1 MRKTKTE
8 AQKTRQH
15 LLDAALEVFWRD
27 GVTRASLQA
36 IAQEAGVTRGALY
49 WHFKNKE
56 DLFETLFEQQ
66 YADFFAA
73 FNDQTLRDNQDV
85 WTHLQHNLTA
95 MFETLATRESKHK
108 FCNVMFSKC
117 EQTAGNET
125 ITELACRYHRLFQ
138 KQIAYALQ
146 LSREQGRLP
155 ENTDIELAAIYLES
169 SLVGLIKIWIDEP
182 ERFDLIAKSKRVIAA
197 NMRVIAAN
205 MRVLQQ
211 GLA

>member
-8 AQKTRQH
+8 AQKTRQY

-85 WTHLQHNLTA
+85 WTHLQHNLTT

-108 FCNVMFSKC
+108 FCNVMFSKY

-197 NMRVIAAN
+197 NMRV
-205 MRVLQQ
+205 LQQ

>member
-108 FCNVMFSKC
+108 FCNVVFSKC

-197 NMRVIAAN
+197 NMRV
-205 MRVLQQ
+205 LQQ

>member
-15 LLDAALEVFWRD
+15 LLDAALEVFGRD

-85 WTHLQHNLTA
+85 WTHLQHNLTT

-197 NMRVIAAN
+197 NMRV
-205 MRVLQQ
+205 LQQ

>member
-8 AQKTRQH
+8 ALKTRQH

-85 WTHLQHNLTA
+85 WTHLQHNLTT
-95 MFETLATRESKHK
+95 MFETLATRESKHE

-125 ITELACRYHRLFQ
+125 ITELACHYHRLFQ

-197 NMRVIAAN
+197 NMRV
-205 MRVLQQ
+205 LQQ

>member
-8 AQKTRQH
+8 AQKTHQH

-85 WTHLQHNLTA
+85 WTHLQHNLTT

-155 ENTDIELAAIYLES
+155 ENTDIKLAAIYLES

-197 NMRVIAAN
+197 NMRV
-205 MRVLQQ
+205 LQQ

>member
-8 AQKTRQH
+8 AQKTRQY
-15 LLDAALEVFWRD
+15 LPDAALEVFWRD

-85 WTHLQHNLTA
+85 WTHLQHNLTT

-197 NMRVIAAN
+197 NMRV
-205 MRVLQQ
+205 LQQ

>member
-1 MRKTKTE
+1 M
-8 AQKTRQH
+8 
-15 LLDAALEVFWRD
+15 
-27 GVTRASLQA
+27 
-36 IAQEAGVTRGALY
+36 
-49 WHFKNKE
+49 
-56 DLFETLFEQQ
+56 FETLFEQQ

-85 WTHLQHNLTA
+85 WTHLQHNLTD

-197 NMRVIAAN
+197 NMQA
-205 MRVLQQ
+205 LQQ
-211 GLA
+211 GVL

>member
-8 AQKTRQH
+8 ATRTRQH
-15 LLDAALEVFWRD
+15 LLDAALEVFWRE

-36 IAQEAGVTRGALY
+36 IAQQAGVTRGALY

-197 NMRVIAAN
+197 NMRVL
-205 MRVLQQ
+205 RQ

>member
-27 GVTRASLQA
+27 GITRASLQA

-197 NMRVIAAN
+197 NMRV
-205 MRVLQQ
+205 LQQ

>member
-8 AQKTRQH
+8 AQKTCQH

-197 NMRVIAAN
+197 NMRV
-205 MRVLQQ
+205 LQQ

>member
-27 GVTRASLQA
+27 GLTRASLQA

-197 NMRVIAAN
+197 NMRV
-205 MRVLQQ
+205 LQQ

>member
-197 NMRVIAAN
+197 NMRE
-205 MRVLQQ
+205 LQQ

>member
-8 AQKTRQH
+8 AQKTRQY

-197 NMRVIAAN
+197 NMRVL
-205 MRVLQQ
+205 RQ

>member
-49 WHFKNKE
+49 WHFKNQE

-85 WTHLQHNLTA
+85 WTHLQHNLTT

-146 LSREQGRLP
+146 LSREQGSLP

-169 SLVGLIKIWIDEP
+169 SLVGLVKIWLDEP
-182 ERFDLIAKSKRVIAA
+182 ERFDLMEKSKRVIAA
-197 NMRVIAAN
+197 SMQA
-205 MRVLQQ
+205 LQQ
-211 GLA
+211 GVL

>member
-73 FNDQTLRDNQDV
+73 FNDQTLRNNQDV

-197 NMRVIAAN
+197 NMRV
-205 MRVLQQ
+205 LQQ

>member
-8 AQKTRQH
+8 AQKTCQH

-85 WTHLQHNLTA
+85 WTHLQHNLTT

-197 NMRVIAAN
+197 NMRV
-205 MRVLQQ
+205 LQQ

>member
-36 IAQEAGVTRGALY
+36 IAQEAGVRRGALY

-85 WTHLQHNLTA
+85 WTHLQHNLTT

-125 ITELACRYHRLFQ
+125 ITELACHYHRLFQ

-197 NMRVIAAN
+197 NMRV
-205 MRVLQQ
+205 LQQ

>member
-27 GVTRASLQA
+27 GVTRASLQV

-85 WTHLQHNLTA
+85 WTHLQHNLTT

-197 NMRVIAAN
+197 NMRV
-205 MRVLQQ
+205 LQQ

>member
-1 MRKTKTE
+1 
-8 AQKTRQH
+8 

-85 WTHLQHNLTA
+85 WTHLQHNLTT

-117 EQTAGNET
+117 AQTAGNET

-197 NMRVIAAN
+197 NMRV
-205 MRVLQQ
+205 LQQ

>member
-8 AQKTRQH
+8 AQKTHQH

-85 WTHLQHNLTA
+85 WTHLQHNLTT

-182 ERFDLIAKSKRVIAA
+182 EWFDLIAKSKRVIAA
-197 NMRVIAAN
+197 NMRV
-205 MRVLQQ
+205 LQQ

>member
-138 KQIAYALQ
+138 KQITYALQ

-155 ENTDIELAAIYLES
+155 ENTDIELAAIYLKS

-197 NMRVIAAN
+197 NMRV
-205 MRVLQQ
+205 LQQ

>member
-85 WTHLQHNLTA
+85 WTHLQHNLTT

-117 EQTAGNET
+117 EQTAGRNDYRT
-125 ITELACRYHRLFQ
+125 GVPLHRLFQ

-197 NMRVIAAN
+197 NMRV
-205 MRVLQQ
+205 LQQ

>member
-169 SLVGLIKIWIDEP
+169 SLAGLIKIWIDEP

-197 NMRVIAAN
+197 NMRV
-205 MRVLQQ
+205 LQQ

>member
-1 MRKTKTE
+1 
-8 AQKTRQH
+8 
-15 LLDAALEVFWRD
+15 
-27 GVTRASLQA
+27 
-36 IAQEAGVTRGALY
+36 
-49 WHFKNKE
+49 
-56 DLFETLFEQQ
+56 
-66 YADFFAA
+66 
-73 FNDQTLRDNQDV
+73 
-85 WTHLQHNLTA
+85 
-95 MFETLATRESKHK
+95 
-108 FCNVMFSKC
+108 MFSKC

-138 KQIAYALQ
+138 KQFAYALQ

-197 NMRVIAAN
+197 NMRV
-205 MRVLQQ
+205 LQQ

>member
-36 IAQEAGVTRGALY
+36 IAQEADVTRGALY

-85 WTHLQHNLTA
+85 WTHLQHNLTT

-197 NMRVIAAN
+197 NMRV
-205 MRVLQQ
+205 LQQ

>member
-36 IAQEAGVTRGALY
+36 IAQEASVTRGALY

-85 WTHLQHNLTA
+85 WTHLQHNLTT

-108 FCNVMFSKC
+108 FSNVMFSKC

-197 NMRVIAAN
+197 NMRV
-205 MRVLQQ
+205 LQQ

>member
-15 LLDAALEVFWRD
+15 LLDTALEVFWRD

-85 WTHLQHNLTA
+85 WTHLQHNLTT

-117 EQTAGNET
+117 EQTASNET

-197 NMRVIAAN
+197 NMRV
-205 MRVLQQ
+205 LQQ

>member
-1 MRKTKTE
+1 
-8 AQKTRQH
+8 

-85 WTHLQHNLTA
+85 WTHLQHNLTT

-155 ENTDIELAAIYLES
+155 ENTDIKLAAIYLES

-197 NMRVIAAN
+197 NMRV
-205 MRVLQQ
+205 LQQ

>member
-27 GVTRASLQA
+27 GITRASLQA

-197 NMRVIAAN
+197 NMRVL
-205 MRVLQQ
+205 RQ

>member
-8 AQKTRQH
+8 ALKTKEH
-15 LLDAALEVFWRD
+15 LMLAALETFYQKGIAR
-27 GVTRASLQA
+27 TSLNE
-36 IAQEAGVTRGALY
+36 IAQAAGVTRGALY

-85 WTHLQHNLTA
+85 WTHLQHNLTT

-197 NMRVIAAN
+197 NMRV
-205 MRVLQQ
+205 LQQ

>member
-36 IAQEAGVTRGALY
+36 IAQEADVTRGALY

-85 WTHLQHNLTA
+85 WTHLQHNLTT

-146 LSREQGRLP
+146 FSREQGRLP

-169 SLVGLIKIWIDEP
+169 SLVDLIKIWIGEP
-182 ERFDLIAKSKRVIAA
+182 ERFDLMEKSKRVIAA
-197 NMRVIAAN
+197 NMRA
-205 MRVLQQ
+205 LQQ
-211 GLA
+211 GVL

>member
-85 WTHLQHNLTA
+85 WTHLQHNLTT

-125 ITELACRYHRLFQ
+125 ITELACSYHRLFQ

-197 NMRVIAAN
+197 NMRV
-205 MRVLQQ
+205 LQQ

>member
-8 AQKTRQH
+8 AQKTRLH

-197 NMRVIAAN
+197 NMRV
-205 MRVLQQ
+205 LQQ

>member
-8 AQKTRQH
+8 VQKTRQY

-85 WTHLQHNLTA
+85 WTHLQHNLTT

-197 NMRVIAAN
+197 NMRV
-205 MRVLQQ
+205 LQQ

>member
-8 AQKTRQH
+8 AQKTRQY

-197 NMRVIAAN
+197 NMRV
-205 MRVLQQ
+205 LQQ

>member
-8 AQKTRQH
+8 AQKTCQH

-85 WTHLQHNLTA
+85 WTHLQHNLTT

-125 ITELACRYHRLFQ
+125 IT
-138 KQIAYALQ
+138 
-146 LSREQGRLP
+146 
-155 ENTDIELAAIYLES
+155 
-169 SLVGLIKIWIDEP
+169 
-182 ERFDLIAKSKRVIAA
+182 
-197 NMRVIAAN
+197 
-205 MRVLQQ
+205 
-211 GLA
+211 

>member
-27 GVTRASLQA
+27 GVTCASLQA

-85 WTHLQHNLTA
+85 WTHLQHNLTD

-197 NMRVIAAN
+197 NMRV
-205 MRVLQQ
+205 LQQ

>member
-85 WTHLQHNLTA
+85 WTHLQHNLTT

-155 ENTDIELAAIYLES
+155 ENTDIELVAIYLES

-197 NMRVIAAN
+197 NMRV
-205 MRVLQQ
+205 LQQ